1 MRKPRWRWLL
11 RPESPG
17 RCCCSSPWVVA
28 GISNQKCWEVA
39 LLEGCVFHDFLWK
52 LMSQK
57 VEIPDANGEVK
68 SFKRLQRL
76 RSFQD
81 LFFFANT
88 DFKKDL
94 PQKILEL
101 PQAKHNS
108 YLMSSEDKSFQF
120 WRRSH
125 RLGSG
130 FIESQRRL
138 GGSFTNLSPV
148 AFMVLAHLLYGN
160 ACAKGAGND
169 TFGLVVGCVSGFGKC
184 RLVGSSFTENKNQF
198 FLRLWEERVIYFF
211 GQLSNAKWWQ
221 ISGCLGVQLHFLWTR
236 VMGEYT
242 SSDQGRTVDLQWAH
256 KMLWYSTHGQENIS
270 FPTPGIS
277 PLRSLA
283 GCILP
288 SRNIASYTT
297 SLVEGQTL
305 YAMLAWMV
313 VVSKF
318 FGAFNNRSRS
328 EINVLSSTSLKI
340 WCVPKMPNYFFLP
353 KMPTK
358 KRNNLK
364 PNNSQSSNQPFF
376 SNKLKWVV
384 DPGSLGIF
392 PKVVLV
398 ESCRSSTALLL
409 PVTWH
414 SWGVLNVS

>member
-81 LFFFANT
+81 LIFFANT

-101 PQAKHNS
+101 SQAKHNS

-160 ACAKGAGND
+160 ACAKGAGNVSD
-169 TFGLVVGCVSGFGKC
+169 TFGLVIECVSGLGKC
-184 RLVGSSFTENKNQF
+184 RLVGSSFTENINQF

-211 GQLSNAKWWQ
+211 WSTLKCQLMANFRMFRNSTPFPMDESYGWVYIIRPGKNGGLAVSPQDAVIFNSWP
-221 ISGCLGVQLHFLWTR
+221 GEHFIP
-236 VMGEYT
+236 YT
-242 SSDQGRTVDLQWAH
+242 WDITTEKFGWMYLD
-256 KMLWYSTHGQENIS
+256 
-270 FPTPGIS
+270 
-277 PLRSLA
+277 
-283 GCILP
+283 
-288 SRNIASYTT
+288 TT

-318 FGAFNNRSRS
+318 FGAFNTRSRS

-340 WCVPKMPNYFFLP
+340 WCVPKMPNCSVSTKDSP
-353 KMPTK
+353 KE
-358 KRNNLK
+358 RSNLK
-364 PNNSQSSNQPFF
+364 PNHSQSSNQQLFG
-376 SNKLKWVV
+376 NKLKWVV
-384 DPGSLGIF
+384 DPGSLVIF

-414 SWGVLNVS
+414 SWGVLDVD